1 MVNFLCPIFLQH
13 WAKSA
18 ISFVANLKRWNE
30 WVKNEFNK
38 TSFEDSAKKRNFIAY
53 IFFNSEAMKSWNIC
67 LRLRKKKHSYYLK
80 KFYNILEQIISISF
94 RVVKPSSPYHRC
106 KTTFSWPNQFSPII
120 LSSFKASFEMAAIV
134 QLMHFLFLKIK
145 IEKFYLSIH
154 LVVWI
159 AKQYVPR
166 WKVLIIEQ
174 VCQAHLFK
182 TTNECSQNGTLVCK

>member
-1 MVNFLCPIFLQH
+1 MVNLFYIVVRSCFSSQQWIGWIAMVNFLCPIFLQH

-80 KFYNILEQIISISF
+80 KFYNVLEQIISISF
-94 RVVKPSSPYHRC
+94 LPSCEALNKGITSVNQPFHDLIR
-106 KTTFSWPNQFSPII
+106 TF
-120 LSSFKASFEMAAIV
+120 
-134 QLMHFLFLKIK
+134 QLF
-145 IEKFYLSIH
+145 H
-154 LVVWI
+154 L
-159 AKQYVPR
+159 P
-166 WKVLIIEQ
+166 L
-174 VCQAHLFK
+174 
-182 TTNECSQNGTLVCK
+182 